1 MTDSPADVRRA
12 SSEDWR
18 GLRTIRLE
26 SLSDTPEAYGSTYG
40 ESAAWPDERWRAA
53 AAQWTYFLA
62 ERDDRVVGM
71 VSGGTNDH
79 RPGTRWLYGLYVT
92 PSERGTKTAARLVEA
107 VGEWARTLGA
117 AQLYLHVTSS
127 VARARAFY
135 EKMGFVPTGDTL
147 TMDRDPSITLLTMVL
162 ELD

>member
-1 MTDSPADVRRA
+1 MAEGPANVRRA

-18 GLRTIRLE
+18 GLRSIRLE
-26 SLSDTPEAYGSTYG
+26 SLHDTPEAYGSTHA
-40 ESAAWPDERWRAA
+40 ESVTWTDERWRAA
-53 AAQWTYFLA
+53 ATRWTYFLA

-71 VSGGTNDH
+71 VSGGANDH
-79 RPGTRWLYGLYVT
+79 HPGTRWLYAMYVT
-92 PSERGTKTAARLVEA
+92 PPERATGTAARLVEA
-107 VGEWARTLGA
+107 VGEWAQAEGVG
-117 AQLYLHVTSS
+117 QVYLHVTSS

-135 EKMGFVPTGDTL
+135 EKMGFVPTGDTI